1 MTHFSFNLFFN
12 KTKNTLKI
20 RRILELLPRIY
31 LFVLSWVSSVE
42 LVSVCWLNAHKY
54 SRILLRLLTP
64 DFNEPF
70 PNSIVVVMP
79 LSSIILMFR
88 MHRKS
93 NKTIKKENFPQK
105 ICLACN
111 RPFLWRKKWEKVWD
125 DVKYCSDKCRNKR

>member
-1 MTHFSFNLFFN
+1 M
-12 KTKNTLKI
+12 
-20 RRILELLPRIY
+20 
-31 LFVLSWVSSVE
+31 W
-42 LVSVCWLNAHKY
+42 
-54 SRILLRLLTP
+54 LLTP

-70 PNSIVVVMP
+70 NDSIVVNKP